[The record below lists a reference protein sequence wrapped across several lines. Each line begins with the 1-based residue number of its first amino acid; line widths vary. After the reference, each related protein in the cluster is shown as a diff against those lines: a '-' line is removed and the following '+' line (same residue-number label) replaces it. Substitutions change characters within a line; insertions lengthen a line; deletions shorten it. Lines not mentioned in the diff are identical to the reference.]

1 MTEQTESSMQQTLV
15 TKEWTPLSPEQVA
28 EIVATQTGFKL
39 SEKQLLSLVNTN
51 VFHTYA
57 GSTLTVC
64 VLFLNSG
71 ATVIGKSACIDPANY
86 NEELGKTLAYRNAVQ
101 KLYELEGY
109 TAMVIRALD
118 AQHQAMAEEAFAATN
133 PKPE

>member
-1 MTEQTESSMQQTLV
+1 MTEQTESNVQQTLV
-15 TKEWTPLSPEQVA
+15 TKEWTPLSPEQIA
-28 EIVATQTGFKL
+28 EIASAQTGFKL
-39 SEKQLLSLVNTN
+39 TEKQLLSLVNTN

-71 ATVIGKSACIDPANY
+71 STVIGKSACIDPANY
-86 NEELGKTLAYRNAVQ
+86 NEELGKTLAYRDAVQ
-101 KLYELEGY
+101 KLFELEGY

-118 AQHQAMAEEAFAATN
+118 AQHQSMADVASAALN
-133 PKPE
+133 QKPE